1 MLVWNFF
8 STSPL
13 SQRWRLLYG
22 LMDQLGLLSAQQR
35 ESMAYTRFDLQ
46 QHYLLCSGAYIIGER
61 VYASRIAKRITLFPS
76 FPALGKDSLGLL
88 LTGRLGGRP
97 LGFPGSIFSK

>member
-22 LMDQLGLLSAQQR
+22 LMKEMELLSAQQQ
-35 ESMAYTRFDLQ
+35 ESIAYTRFDMQ
-46 QHYLLCSGAYIIGER
+46 QHYLLCSGAYLLGENFCPSSPQS
-61 VYASRIAKRITLFPS
+61 VSPLFL
-76 FPALGKDSLGLL
+76 LGVDCLV
-88 LTGRLGGRP
+88 RLGGRP
-97 LGFPGSIFSK
+97 LGFPGMPPEVLQAT